1 MSLDLTAAPTTDPLR
16 IYQYRDCLYAAD
28 LIAAALVHLGF
39 FSWLSENPSSK
50 EIICAHFGTTER
62 PTDVM
67 LTLFAANGFVENRDG
82 AFHATELAREHLSKD
97 SPWNLGP
104 YYDSLHSRPIAKDF
118 LEGSHL
124 SFLEEVATRLLGRK
138 AKVRLQVREG
148 VKAAPVPVEPPPP
161 RRDPMEE
168 FKDDALIRKA
178 LEDFRGRLELA

>member
-1 MSLDLTAAPTTDPLR
+1 MISAWLEAG
-16 IYQYRDCLYAAD
+16 
-28 LIAAALVHLGF
+28 ALLGVKDNEVQLGF
-39 FSWLSENPSSK
+39 PPDQSF
-50 EIICAHFGTTER
+50 
-62 PTDVM
+62 
-67 LTLFAANGFVENRDG
+67 
-82 AFHATELAREHLSKD
+82 
-97 SPWNLGP
+97 
-104 YYDSLHSRPIAKDF
+104 AKDF